1 MKKNEIISVIAIVLV
16 YLTIMMIP
24 AKDAIW
30 FGVVKVFVSVPFW
43 GTIAVFFAKKRWLQ
57 IILAIV
63 YGAGALLL
71 PNDELKMM
79 MTLFFIFQFICL
91 SVSFGI
97 DIYAK
102 IGQLIL
108 RRAGR

>member
-1 MKKNEIISVIAIVLV
+1 MKKFNETLSVIAIIVV

-24 AKDAIW
+24 VKDAIW
-30 FGVVKVFVSVPFW
+30 FGVVKVFISVPFW
-43 GTIAVFFAKKRWLQ
+43 GTITVMIAKKRWLQ
-57 IILAIV
+57 IILALV

-71 PNDELKMM
+71 PNEELKMM
-79 MTLFFIFQFICL
+79 MGLFFMFQFICL

-102 IGQLIL
+102 IEKLIL
-108 RRAGR
+108 RAGR